1 VDTRIK
7 RRRSFL
13 PRNTGLVLVGEPG
26 LEAGFDLQRSGRGGK
41 AAASNKNDGSD
52 LIDSETI
59 SRVTTILSMTC

>member
-13 PRNTGLVLVGEPG
+13 LRNTGLVPVGEPV
-26 LEAGFDLQRSGRGGK
+26 LEAGFDPQRSGGMSTATSKKENGL
-41 AAASNKNDGSD
+41 D